1 MIDNKSCPNLL
12 VTEIFYEGRP
22 GGIPQNPQGDFR
34 MGKERDELI
43 RRLGGTPVSD
53 MNLSDREIIELAWDT
68 YYKRGELPP
77 AIREILEQIEKE
89 DEKNPE

>member
-1 MIDNKSCPNLL
+1 
-12 VTEIFYEGRP
+12 
-22 GGIPQNPQGDFR
+22 

-53 MNLSDREIIELAWDT
+53 LNLTDQEIIELAWDT

-77 AIREILEQIEKE
+77 AIREILEQMEKE
-89 DEKNPE
+89 NEENSLLD